1 MPKGPLNV
9 PLVHALVAVKAVR
22 GPEDSGTELWIGLGI
37 GGMHNIR
44 IFS

>member
-22 GPEDSGTELWIGLGI
+22 GPEDSGTELWIGI
-37 GGMHNIR
+37 GGMHNIP